1 MFEKWWFQS
10 ERDMRLIGTTQSRR
24 PGRIGT
30 NLTIRDAGLT
40 AAIKTAMG
48 EERRPLSQG
57 RVSHHAPSP
66 DPQSESRSPI
76 DWREKRLQLL

>member
-30 NLTIRDAGLT
+30 NLTIRDAWLT

-57 RVSHHAPSP
+57 RVSHHVARSGPSIGEP
-66 DPQSESRSPI
+66 LSD
-76 DWREKRLQLL
+76 

>member
-30 NLTIRDAGLT
+30 NLTIRDAWLT

-48 EERRPLSQG
+48 E
-57 RVSHHAPSP
+57 
-66 DPQSESRSPI
+66 
-76 DWREKRLQLL
+76 